1 MDLLIDLDGTLV
13 DPKPGIVGSIQYA
26 LTRIG
31 YPVPPAEELVWMIGP
46 PFRVS
51 FPKLLGSAE
60 RVEEVI
66 TYYREKYIN
75 GAMYDAVV
83 YDGMPEALVA
93 LRAAGHRL
101 IVATSKPHHYARP
114 IVKHFGL
121 DAHFHAVHGP
131 ELDGTNDHKA
141 DLIAHILRHEAVDP
155 ATAIM
160 IGDREYDVVAAARNG
175 LSAIGV
181 TWGYGSPE
189 ELSGVAALC
198 ESPRKLMEA
207 VRGLASLDQRLTA
220 PGAAGRGGAARP
232 GPRG

>member
-1 MDLLIDLDGTLV
+1 MRAKQRMDVLVDLDGTLV
-13 DPKPGIVGSIQYA
+13 DPKPGLIGSVQYA
-26 LTRIG
+26 LDKLGR
-31 YPVPPAEELVWMIGP
+31 PVPPAEELVWMIGP

-114 IVKHFGL
+114 IV
-121 DAHFHAVHGP
+121 
-131 ELDGTNDHKA
+131 
-141 DLIAHILRHEAVDP
+141 
-155 ATAIM
+155 
-160 IGDREYDVVAAARNG
+160 
-175 LSAIGV
+175 
-181 TWGYGSPE
+181 
-189 ELSGVAALC
+189 
-198 ESPRKLMEA
+198 
-207 VRGLASLDQRLTA
+207 
-220 PGAAGRGGAARP
+220 
-232 GPRG
+232 